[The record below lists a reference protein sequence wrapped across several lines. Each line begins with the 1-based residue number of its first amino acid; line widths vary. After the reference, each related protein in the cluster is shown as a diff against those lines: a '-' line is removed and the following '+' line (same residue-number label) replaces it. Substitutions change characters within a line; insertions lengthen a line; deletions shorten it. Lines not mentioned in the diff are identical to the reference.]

1 MKYEKYKKYPLVY
14 FLLTRLITFLAKR
27 VSFTFAVSVFSVIG
41 AWFAVFFAIMLV
53 TSFHHFSPEL
63 VKTGTLIAVITTSF
77 TTLLHFTHFG
87 IFSRLGYHGFTSV
100 PRTIN
105 KTLKRGVDPS
115 TIRELDDASFTNFA
129 TAYFK
134 LPRENTFY
142 ALIYAV
148 FVGLVLAAYIA
159 IKTSDLGSTLYILAG
174 AGLAVGIY
182 TQYTFLMTDFLIGP
196 LRAKIHEEI
205 GNRGVSVDQ
214 PKTLSLNFSFFLLV
228 VLSSI
233 TVILTALYVRAN
245 YENLSTILLFTGM
258 ATVLVA
264 ITVYIH
270 YLAVDVFLNEIHYST
285 GRMVKGSKGFL
296 YPSFDFREIR
306 NSTQNYNHVTQ
317 ELLELRHDLESRI
330 QARTIDILK
339 AKEIAEAANQAKSS
353 FLANMSH
360 EIRTPMNG
368 IIGMT
373 EIMIKSNLPDEQK
386 EYLGIIENSANTL
399 LAIINDILDFSK
411 IEANKLE
418 LEYVPF
424 NLTKILEDVADT
436 EAIKANKKNINLVT
450 DLDNRIPPSVIGDP
464 LRLRQVL
471 LNLVNNA
478 IKFTDK
484 GEILISC
491 SLTEQT
497 RNHFLFLFKVSD
509 TGIGI
514 SEEQR
519 QRLFQSFSQVDNTIT
534 RRFGG
539 TGLGLVI
546 SKKLVEMMNGTIDV
560 ESQPGKGSTFYFS
573 ARFRQDPA
581 YPEIQKVDSGEL
593 RGLRIL
599 IIDDNETNLEIFNK
613 YLEFCQCRSVE
624 TTSAEEGLKILREA
638 EEKNEKFDAV
648 LVDCQMPVMDGI
660 TFSRLVKKDPKIRSN
675 KLIMLSSIADIF
687 MSQEINK
694 TGFVGYLNKPVKIQ
708 DLKDVIVK
716 AIHSAENNEPVPQEP
731 PKPTAAVT
739 TPGPVNENIEIL
751 LVEDNKIN
759 QRIAQLNLEKLGYRT
774 EVAENGE
781 EAISKF
787 LSNNYALIFMD
798 VQMPVMDGLEAT
810 TRIRHAEEQ
819 SGNQQRVPI
828 IAMTANAM
836 KGDREICLAAGMDDY
851 ISKPFRSDELLD
863 ILNKW
868 LPKG

>member
-27 VSFTFAVSVFSVIG
+27 VSFTFAIVLFSVIG
-41 AWFAVFFAIMLV
+41 SWFAVVFAIMLV
-53 TSFHHFSPEL
+53 TSFHHFPAEM
-63 VKTGTLIAVITTSF
+63 VRTGIWIAGITTTF
-77 TTLLHFTHFG
+77 TTVLHFIHFG
-87 IFSRLGYHGFTSV
+87 LFSRLGLRGFTDI

-105 KTLKRGVDPS
+105 KILTRGVNPS
-115 TIRELDDASFTNFA
+115 SICDLDDKSFTRFA
-129 TAYFK
+129 TAYFR

-142 ALIYAV
+142 AFVYSV
-148 FVGLVLAAYIA
+148 FVGLVLAVYVAIA
-159 IKTSDLGSTLYILAG
+159 TRDIDSTLYILTG

-196 LRAKIHEEI
+196 LRAKTHEQI
-205 GNRGVSVDQ
+205 LKRGVTVDQ

-228 VLSSI
+228 VLNSI
-233 TVILTALYVRAN
+233 TVILTALYVRTN
-245 YENLSTILLFTGM
+245 HQHLGTVLLFTSL
-258 ATVLVA
+258 ATILVG

-270 YLAVDVFLNEIHYST
+270 YLAVDIFLQEIHHST
-285 GRMVKGSKGFL
+285 GRLVQGSKGFL
-296 YPSFDFREIR
+296 YPSFDFLEIR
-306 NSTQNYNHVTQ
+306 NSTQNYNHVTR

-339 AKEIAEAANQAKSS
+339 AKELAEAANQAKSS

-373 EIMIKSNLPDEQK
+373 EIMLKSPLPAEQK

-546 SKKLVEMMNGTIDV
+546 SKKLVEMMNGSIDV

-573 ARFRQDPA
+573 AKFRQDPA
-581 YPEIQKVDSGEL
+581 FPEIQKVDTGEL
-593 RGLRIL
+593 KGLRIL

-624 TTSAEEGLKILREA
+624 TTSAEEGLKLLREA
-638 EEKNEKFDAV
+638 EVKNEKFDAV
-648 LVDCQMPVMDGI
+648 LVDCQMPIMDGI
-660 TFSRLVKKDPKIRSN
+660 TFSRLVMKDPKIRKN

-708 DLKDVIVK
+708 DLKDVILK
-716 AIHSAENNEPVPQEP
+716 AIHSAGINGPVAEEP
-731 PKPTAAVT
+731 PRPAAAVT
-739 TPGPVNENIEIL
+739 IPGPVNDNIEIL

-759 QRIAQLNLEKLGYRT
+759 QRIAQLNLEKLGYRP

-781 EAISKF
+781 EAITKF
-787 LSNNYALIFMD
+787 MAKEYALIFMD

-810 TRIRHAEEQ
+810 TRIRQAEEDT
-819 SGNQQRVPI
+819 GNNRRVPI

-868 LPKG
+868 LTKG

>member
-1 MKYEKYKKYPLVY
+1 
-14 FLLTRLITFLAKR
+14 
-27 VSFTFAVSVFSVIG
+27 
-41 AWFAVFFAIMLV
+41 
-53 TSFHHFSPEL
+53 
-63 VKTGTLIAVITTSF
+63 TTAF
-77 TTLLHFTHFG
+77 TTLLHFIHFG
-87 IFSRLGYHGFTSV
+87 LFSRLGLHGFTNV
-100 PRTIN
+100 PKTIN
-105 KTLKRGVDPS
+105 KILTRGVDPS
-115 TIRELDDASFTNFA
+115 SITNLDDESFTRFA

-134 LPRENTFY
+134 LPRENTLY
-142 ALIYAV
+142 ALVYAV
-148 FVGLVLAAYIA
+148 FVGLVLAVYMFIA
-159 IKTSDLGSTLYILAG
+159 TKDIGSTLYILMG
-174 AGLAVGIY
+174 ALLAIGIY
-182 TQYTFLMTDFLIGP
+182 TQYTFLMTDLMIGP
-196 LRAKIHEEI
+196 LRAKTHEEI
-205 GNRGVSVDQ
+205 RKRGVTVDQ
-214 PKTLSLNFSFFLLV
+214 PKTMSLNFSFFLLV
-228 VLSSI
+228 VLTSI
-233 TVILTALYVRAN
+233 TVILTALYVRTN
-245 YENLSTILLFTGM
+245 YQNLATVLIFTGL
-258 ATVLVA
+258 ATILVA

-270 YLAVDVFLNEIHYST
+270 YLAVDIFLQEIHQST
-285 GRMVKGSKGFL
+285 GRLVQGSKGFL
-296 YPSFDFREIR
+296 YPSFDFLEIR
-306 NSTQNYNHVTQ
+306 NSTLNYNHVTQ
-317 ELLELRHDLESRI
+317 ELLELRQDLESRI
-330 QARTIDILK
+330 RARTVDILK
-339 AKEIAEAANQAKSS
+339 AKELAEAANQAKSN

-373 EIMIKSNLPDEQK
+373 EIMMKSGLPAEQK

-478 IKFTDK
+478 IKFTEK

-546 SKKLVEMMNGTIDV
+546 SKKLVEMMNGSIDV

-581 YPEIQKVDSGEL
+581 YPEIQKVDTGEL
-593 RGLRIL
+593 KGLRIL

-613 YLEFCQCRSVE
+613 YLEFCQCRSIE
-624 TTSAEEGLKILREA
+624 TTSGEEGLRILREA
-638 EEKNEKFDAV
+638 AAKGEKFDAV

-660 TFSRLVKKDPKIRSN
+660 TFSRMVMKDPKIRSN
-675 KLIMLSSIADIF
+675 KMIMLSSIADIF
-687 MSQEINK
+687 KSQEINK

-708 DLKDVIVK
+708 DLKDVILK
-716 AIHSAENNEPVPQEP
+716 AIQSAGLKEPVAEET
-731 PKPTAAVT
+731 PKAATAANA
-739 TPGPVNENIEIL
+739 PGPVSANMELL

-759 QRIAQLNLEKLGYRT
+759 QRIAQLNLEKLGYGI

-781 EAISKF
+781 EAVTKF
-787 LSNNYALIFMD
+787 KGKEYALIFMD

-810 TRIRHAEEQ
+810 TRIRQVEEDA
-819 SGNQQRVPI
+819 GNNRRVPI

-868 LPKG
+868 LAKG